1 MKIHEVSEIPGGDL
15 ERHLNADH
23 EERLND
29 LMGMTTD
36 EQTVLHLKMHRL
48 NTEEYERWQDRDR
61 MWRMRD
67 WVVVVRHP
75 DREAITSTVTL
86 GDLLREI
93 DSRIEDKV
101 NSHALK

>member
-1 MKIHEVSEIPGGDL
+1 MKPHDVSEIPGGNL

-36 EQTVLHLKMHRL
+36 EQQVLHQELHGSDD
-48 NTEEYERWQDRDR
+48 EEYEQWQARDR
-61 MWRMRD
+61 MWCMRD
-67 WVVVVRHP
+67 WVIVVRHP

-86 GDLLREI
+86 GDLLREM